1 VSKIPFFYVILFK
14 NTKEGFAMTIK
25 IYFDLDDV
33 GNELCR
39 YLFETYNKEHS
50 DDFHWLNSDT
60 FMLAENEGLKADND
74 YFKEVLHRKGTF
86 LNLSAAPSYVAVM
99 KKLIH
104 EGYDV
109 RILTHPQDQTKFF

>member
-1 VSKIPFFYVILFK
+1 
-14 NTKEGFAMTIK
+14 MTIK